1 MIASK
6 LYVVD
11 ASVVLKWTLPE
22 LGRVRAAGLLDE
34 YEAGRAHLLAP
45 PTLVHEVAS
54 GLAKR
59 FRQKQLSEEV
69 TTAAFTFIRDRL
81 PLIAGTDRLTGTAF
95 ELALQHHVS
104 YWDAL
109 YLALAI
115 EYRCDLVTADTR
127 FQRVASKLYPYVV
140 ALGS

>member
-1 MIASK
+1 MNALK
-6 LYVVD
+6 VYVVD
-11 ASVVLKWTLPE
+11 ASVVLKWALPE
-22 LGRVRAAGLLDE
+22 PGRVRAAALLDD
-34 YEAGRAHLLAP
+34 YEAQRAHLLSP
-45 PTLVHEVAS
+45 PTLMHEVAS

-59 FRQKQLSEEV
+59 FRQKHLNEQE
-69 TTAAFTFIRDRL
+69 AASAFAFIRDRL
-81 PLIAGTDRLTGTAF
+81 PLTAGTGRLAETAF
-95 ELALQHHVS
+95 DFALQHHVS

-127 FQRVASKLYPYVV
+127 FQRIASKLYPYVV